1 MTSPEGHYQPLSCD
15 LYDYLEMACL
25 YQYRLLIEMVEGGQ
39 FEARA
44 LDTRTN
50 AQKEEYLQV
59 LVDDEKVELRID
71 RLLAITPLNEKAK
84 FGRVELAGLYC
95 ST

>member
-1 MTSPEGHYQPLSCD
+1 MSTDYQPLNCD

-25 YQYRLLIEMVEGGQ
+25 YEYRLLIEMVEGGQ

-44 LDTRTN
+44 LNTRTN
-50 AQKEEYLQV
+50 AQKEEFLLV

-71 RLLAITPLNEKAK
+71 RLRAITPLNEKAK
-84 FGRVELAGLYC
+84 FGRVELAGSSC
-95 ST
+95 AP

>member
-1 MTSPEGHYQPLSCD
+1 MTTPDIPYQPLDCD

-25 YQYRLLIEMVEGGQ
+25 YQYRVLVEMVEGGR
-39 FEARA
+39 FEAVA
-44 LDTRTN
+44 LDTHTN
-50 AQKEEYLQV
+50 ARKEEFLVVQ
-59 LVDDEKVELRID
+59 VDDEKVELRID

-95 ST
+95 AK

>member
-1 MTSPEGHYQPLSCD
+1 MTTPDTPYQPLDCN

-25 YQYRLLIEMVEGGQ
+25 YQYRLLVEMVEGGR
-39 FEARA
+39 FEAVA

-50 AQKEEYLQV
+50 AQKEEFLLVQ
-59 LVDDEKVELRID
+59 VDDEKVELRID
-71 RLLAITPLNEKAK
+71 RLLAITPLNDKAK

-95 ST
+95 SK